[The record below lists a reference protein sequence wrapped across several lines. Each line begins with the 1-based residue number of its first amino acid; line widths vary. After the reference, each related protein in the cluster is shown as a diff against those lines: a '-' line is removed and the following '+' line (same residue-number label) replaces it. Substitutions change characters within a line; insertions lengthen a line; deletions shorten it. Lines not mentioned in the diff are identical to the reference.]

1 MQAYVYRVLQGHNL
15 QVSIIANVFC
25 ISAVSTISL
34 VDKLIM
40 CKKYCVRM
48 NSRMCLAP
56 ELKDF
61 WLLGGWFCLAG
72 GILPSELSSRQNRC
86 HPDWARTQVWIGGN
100 RPDLLG
106 RRLVNNRDTHRQEV
120 PVCSVVELGVP
131 MEPLCGPACPS
142 GSLADKRRGENQPFV
157 TYDLSRASQLSC
169 REALSCLFCRWE
181 SGL

>member
-1 MQAYVYRVLQGHNL
+1 MLGW
-15 QVSIIANVFC
+15 
-25 ISAVSTISL
+25 IS
-34 VDKLIM
+34 K
-40 CKKYCVRM
+40 
-48 NSRMCLAP
+48 MCLAP
-56 ELKDF
+56 EPKDF

-86 HPDWARTQVWIGGN
+86 HPDWARIQVWIGGN

-120 PVCSVVELGVP
+120 PVCSVLELGVP
-131 MEPLCGPACPS
+131 TEPLCGPACPS
-142 GSLADKRRGENQPFV
+142 GSLADERRGENQPFV

-181 SGL
+181 SGLWESGLSQIELL